1 MLKSGI
7 ILINVFV
14 LLLYSFFAGDQ
25 GKITLT
31 HPTSVE
37 AGQDFQLDVLI
48 DKADINGF
56 AKFQIELPTS
66 FDLMLID
73 DKSNKDFTFA
83 YKDGVAKVIWMTLPK
98 SKELKVSFIVK
109 TDKSV
114 SGEVEIKSD
123 FSFLVNNTKQKTTNN
138 PKINVINPDVVASQI
153 AKKTEETK
161 TVEMPLR
168 ESNDLGNTDSSQKNT
183 STQSNNINAVRNLDL
198 TNLKANR
205 EFTVEI
211 TVKKTNIE
219 GFGKLQDVLPVGFIA
234 KPISSSEAAF
244 SFVDQK
250 VKFLWMNMPSK
261 SEFTVSYK
269 VTVEKGIMGEFFI
282 NGDFGYL
289 KDEETQKYDLE
300 RSSVLIESGEPMGQE
315 ILAETKTETNPE
327 PSKPAE
333 AAQVEPQKAEK
344 PNPKKTEPKKTET
357 KPTPT
362 KTETPKVSAPIAGL
376 HYKVQ
381 LAAGK
386 KQVTPNVIQKLYKIS
401 DEVVLEQH
409 EGWFKYTT
417 GQFDVYK
424 AARDHREEMRNNY
437 ATLGAFVTA
446 YNNNTRIT
454 VQEALMISN
463 QKWIK

>member
-25 GKITLT
+25 GKITLN
-31 HPTSVE
+31 HPSSVE
-37 AGQDFQLDVLI
+37 AGQDFQLDVII

-56 AKFQIELPTS
+56 AKFQIELPTT

-73 DKSNKDFTFA
+73 DKDNKDFTFA
-83 YKDGVAKVIWMTLPK
+83 YKDGIAKVIWMTLPK
-98 SKELKVSFIVK
+98 SKELKVSFMVK
-109 TDKSV
+109 TDKSA

-138 PKINVINPDVVASQI
+138 PKINVINPDVAATQI
-153 AKKTEETK
+153 AKNNEGTKKEEL
-161 TVEMPLR
+161 PLR
-168 ESNDLGNTDSSQKNT
+168 ENNEEVAQQTTSNQNN
-183 STQSNNINAVRNLDL
+183 NNINAVRNLDL

-211 TVKKTNIE
+211 LVKKSNVE

-234 KPISSSEAAF
+234 KPLSTSEAAF

-250 VKFLWMNMPSK
+250 VKFLWMSMPAK

-269 VTVEKGIMGEFFI
+269 VTVDKGIIGEFFI

-300 RSSVLIESGEPMGQE
+300 RTSVLIESGESSGQS
-315 ILAETKTETNPE
+315 IVAETKTEPVNEQTKPSETAQIEPEKIKNPE
-327 PSKPAE
+327 TKNAESK
-333 AAQVEPQKAEK
+333 K
-344 PNPKKTEPKKTET
+344 PET
-357 KPTPT
+357 KKALI

-417 GQFDVYK
+417 GQFDIYK
-424 AARDHREEMRNNY
+424 AARDHREDMRNNY

>member
-25 GKITLT
+25 GKITLNY
-31 HPTSVE
+31 PTSVE
-37 AGQDFQLDVLI
+37 AGQDFQLDVMI

-56 AKFQIELPTS
+56 AKFQIELPNT
-66 FDLMLID
+66 FDLMLVD
-73 DKSNKDFTFA
+73 DKNNKDFTFA
-83 YKDGVAKVIWMTLPK
+83 YKDGIAKVIWMTLPK
-98 SKELKVSFIVK
+98 TKELKVSFIVK
-109 TDKSV
+109 TDKSA

-138 PKINVINPDVVASQI
+138 PKINIINPNVAANQI
-153 AKKTEETK
+153 AKKNEEAK
-161 TVEMPLR
+161 PEELPLKENN
-168 ESNDLGNTDSSQKNT
+168 ESNENQTSQTTSSQND
-183 STQSNNINAVRNLDL
+183 NINAVRTLDL

-211 TVKKTNIE
+211 LVKKSNVE
-219 GFGKLQDVLPVGFIA
+219 GFGKLQDILPVGFTA
-234 KPISSSEAAF
+234 KPIATGEAAF

-250 VKFLWMNMPSK
+250 VKFLWMSMPAK
-261 SEFTVSYK
+261 PEFTVSYK
-269 VTVEKGIMGEFFI
+269 VTVDKGIIGEFFI

-300 RSSVLIESGEPMGQE
+300 RTSVLIETGEMAEQPM
-315 ILAETKTETNPE
+315 IAENKTETSVTPDKPIEAAKNDSQKPVMPE
-327 PSKPAE
+327 ITEAKPKKPENKPAPAKKE
-333 AAQVEPQKAEK
+333 A
-344 PNPKKTEPKKTET
+344 PKIS
-357 KPTPT
+357 TP
-362 KTETPKVSAPIAGL
+362 VAGL

-401 DEVVLEQH
+401 EEVVLEQH